1 MPAKRAKGSRRL
13 KAKRVTRKAR
23 NSSDHQVVTRSTAD
37 GLSFIGAGPTLRT
50 LPYQDLYRFDLIA
63 PAVKRYS
70 MSVGTS
76 PIVDLINFQVSD
88 LPQIATFQA
97 LFDQY
102 RIKNVVVYFK
112 TQATQVYWG
121 NSSGDV
127 PSCTTAIDYN
137 DNSTDLAP
145 AVQFQTAVTNPMTTT
160 FVRALQPRTAV
171 PVYNGITTSAYM
183 MGEKDAWLDLNFPS
197 IPHYQ
202 LVVNIGSTSI
212 DNQFV
217 YVVDVLYTVEF
228 RTVL

>member
-1 MPAKRAKGSRRL
+1 MKLRRS
-13 KAKRVTRKAR
+13 KAKRSVPRKMK
-23 NSSDHQVVTRSTAD
+23 NSSDHQVITRSTAD
-37 GLSFIGAGPTLRT
+37 GISFVGAGPTLRT
-50 LPYQDLYRFDLIA
+50 LPYQEIYRFDLIA

-70 MSVGTS
+70 MSVGVS
-76 PIVDLINFQVSD
+76 PIVNQLNFQVSD
-88 LPQIATFQA
+88 LPQIATMQS

-127 PSCTTAIDYN
+127 PVVTTAIDYN
-137 DNSTDLAP
+137 DNGTSVP
-145 AVQFQTAVTNPMTTT
+145 AIDYQTAVTNPMTTT

-171 PVYNGITTSAYM
+171 PVYNGIGASAYM
-183 MGEKDAWLDLNFPS
+183 MGEKDAWLDLRYPA

-202 LVVNIGSTSI
+202 LLIDIGSTSI

-228 RTVL
+228 KSVL